1 MRITV
6 EQAEQKFSEV
16 ADHLQKD
23 LASIRAGR
31 SNPKLVEDI
40 EAMVYGQK
48 MQIKQLA
55 NITVA
60 DPTLLIIQP
69 WDKNALPEIKKAVEQ
84 AEIGINP
91 ISDGD
96 TLRLPIPSLTE
107 ERRLEYVK
115 IMKQKVEEARITL
128 RQLRKE
134 VMIGLDIMKK
144 EKSITE
150 DDYSAKEK
158 QLQKGVDKWNEKLEE
173 IAKDKESELL
183 TV

>member
-16 ADHLQKD
+16 ADHLQKE
-23 LASIRAGR
+23 LTSIRAGR
-31 SNPKLVEDI
+31 ANPKLVEDI
-40 EAMVYGQK
+40 EALVYGQK

-69 WDKNALPEIKKAVEQ
+69 WDKNSLAEIKKAIEQ

-91 ISDGD
+91 INDGEM
-96 TLRLPIPSLTE
+96 LKLPIPALTE

-115 IMKQKVEEARITL
+115 IMKQKVEEARITV
-128 RQLRKE
+128 RQIRKD
-134 VMIGLDIMKK
+134 VLVGLDTMKK
-144 EKSITE
+144 EKTVTE
-150 DDYSAKEK
+150 DEYTSKEK
-158 QLQKGVDKWNEKLEE
+158 QLQKEVDKWNEKLER
-173 IAKDKESELL
+173 IAEDKESELL

>member
-16 ADHLQKD
+16 ADHLQKE

-31 SNPKLVEDI
+31 ANPKLVEDI
-40 EAMVYGQK
+40 EAIVYSQK

-69 WDKNALPEIKKAVEQ
+69 WDKNTLAEIKKAIEQ

-91 ISDGD
+91 INDGEM
-96 TLRLPIPSLTE
+96 LKLPIPSLTE

-115 IMKQKVEEARITL
+115 IMKQKVEEARITV
-128 RQLRKE
+128 RQIRKD
-134 VMIGLDIMKK
+134 VLVGLDTMKK
-144 EKSITE
+144 EKTITE
-150 DDYSAKEK
+150 DDYEAKEK
-158 QLQKGVDKWNEKLEE
+158 QLQKEVDKWNEKLEK
-173 IAKDKESELL
+173 IAEDKEAELL

>member
-16 ADHLQKD
+16 ADHLQKE

-31 SNPKLVEDI
+31 ANPKLVEDI
-40 EAMVYGQK
+40 EATVYGQK

-91 ISDGD
+91 ISEGD
-96 TLRLPIPSLTE
+96 TLRLP
-107 ERRLEYVK
+107 
-115 IMKQKVEEARITL
+115 
-128 RQLRKE
+128 
-134 VMIGLDIMKK
+134 
-144 EKSITE
+144 
-150 DDYSAKEK
+150 
-158 QLQKGVDKWNEKLEE
+158 
-173 IAKDKESELL
+173 
-183 TV
+183 